1 MNAYRRGWMLGALGC
16 LAVTAAWA
24 QETPRDEGPAADR
37 AAAKDARQADAA
49 FDAFVRHCLA
59 LANENEIE
67 LAQFAQQKSRSPAVQ
82 QFTKRMIED
91 HGRLRHEVN
100 GEPRPAD
107 APRDAA
113 RELAGRETRIDH
125 AGQLPA
131 PYQKLARIDDQIAQK
146 CLQSAKQELGS
157 KQGAEFDKCY
167 FGMQVFLH
175 RGMADKLQV
184 LQQYA
189 SPELAQTLQEGLKI
203 SQEHAQLAEQM
214 LQQAEVAATARKPA
228 DARQQ

>member
-1 MNAYRRGWMLGALGC
+1 MNSYRRRWLVGALGC
-16 LAVTAAWA
+16 LVATAAWA
-24 QETPRDEGPAADR
+24 QETPRAEGPASDR
-37 AAAKDARQADAA
+37 AAAKDAHQADAA
-49 FDAFVRHCLA
+49 FDAFVRHCVA

-91 HGRLRHEVN
+91 HGRLLHEVN
-100 GEPRPAD
+100 GEHRSAN

-113 RELAGRETRIDH
+113 REPGGREARADH

-131 PYQKLARIDDQIAQK
+131 PYQTLARIDEQIAQR

-157 KQGAEFDKCY
+157 KQGAEFDKCF

-189 SPELAQTLQEGLKI
+189 SPELAQTLQEGLKTT
-203 SQEHAQLAEQM
+203 QEHAQLAEQM
-214 LQQAEVAATARKPA
+214 LEQAEVAATARKA
-228 DARQQ
+228 SETRQQ